1 MPNKII
7 NPDNVSAAPQQ
18 LETRW
23 VLAKCV
29 HCHEDFHVPK
39 SRANGNNPQRFCSAS
54 CVGRARAKPKKTTA
68 AKIKKIPAKKTSIRS
83 IPVEIKLPS
92 KIKYPKTPEQ
102 LLALRRSLN
111 LGQSAFWLRL
121 GVTQSGGSRYEN
133 GRPLPPAV
141 GKLLDIVYIKGI
153 SPGRLKENDSA
164 ILELLKTQYPDLYAS
179 LDKATSGL
187 GRIVY

>member
-1 MPNKII
+1 MPNNIT
-7 NPDNVSAAPQQ
+7 NPDNTSAAPQP
-18 LETRW
+18 LKIRW

-29 HCHEDFHVPK
+29 HCHQDFRVPK
-39 SRANGNNPQRFCSAS
+39 SRAKGENRQRFCSAS
-54 CVGRARAKPKKTTA
+54 CGGRAKAKPKKATVA
-68 AKIKKIPAKKTSIRS
+68 QIKKIPAKKTSARKM
-83 IPVEIKLPS
+83 PVEIKLPP

-111 LGQSAFWLRL
+111 LRQSAFWLRL

-133 GRPLPPAV
+133 GRPLPVAV
-141 GKLLDIVYIKGI
+141 GKLLEVIYIKGV

-179 LDKATSGL
+179 LDKAASGL
-187 GRIVY
+187 GRIIY